1 MVEIK
6 NGNTS
11 LLQSAATAEK
21 NVQSVQDRLM
31 QAGERD
37 RHNRD
42 EADSIDQ
49 LVSTVQEM
57 LPQMPSLGLRV
68 ETSGAPPAEKT
79 GKAGKPVLHA
89 GGSHSLDTSA
99 GTSSRP
105 QSKSVQGAGVNGAAT
120 GPQLTVMQIRRDV
133 GEDSLSS
140 PEASGIRAVA
150 IGPTEA
156 SGGGRASAAASASS
170 TSMSSD
176 AVEVADAAARKS
188 ADAAR
193 DAEAGR
199 KQSNASA
206 TDEMPIPA
214 KPLNAENAQQAH
226 KSGTANETMPAA
238 RTRAEVAAVTAN
250 AANAAN
256 SGGGVTQDGWVYQF
270 RSWGTQHAV
279 RVSQTPGMNSASSS
293 SFAAL
298 ALHPTSALVEQRL
311 NAHGDTTGRSDQWL
325 LQEHGEEGRQQQQGS
340 RQQQQE
346 EDES

>member
-21 NVQSVQDRLM
+21 DVQSVQDRLM

-42 EADSIDQ
+42 KADSIDQ

-89 GGSHSLDTSA
+89 GRSHSLDTSA

-105 QSKSVQGAGVNGAAT
+105 QSKSAQGAGVNGAAT
-120 GPQLTVMQIRRDV
+120 GQQLTAMQTRRDV

-150 IGPTEA
+150 IGATEA
-156 SGGGRASAAASASS
+156 SGGGRASAAAPASS
-170 TSMSSD
+170 TSMSG
-176 AVEVADAAARKS
+176 DAAEI

-193 DAEAGR
+193 NAEADR
-199 KQSNASA
+199 KRSNASA

-214 KPLNAENAQQAH
+214 KPLSAENAQQAH

-238 RTRAEVAAVTAN
+238 RTRAEVAATAAN
-250 AANAAN
+250 AANAAS
-256 SGGGVTQDGWVYQF
+256 SGDGVAQDGWVYHF

>member
-1 MVEIK
+1 
-6 NGNTS
+6 
-11 LLQSAATAEK
+11 
-21 NVQSVQDRLM
+21 
-31 QAGERD
+31 
-37 RHNRD
+37 
-42 EADSIDQ
+42 
-49 LVSTVQEM
+49 
-57 LPQMPSLGLRV
+57 
-68 ETSGAPPAEKT
+68 
-79 GKAGKPVLHA
+79 
-89 GGSHSLDTSA
+89 
-99 GTSSRP
+99 
-105 QSKSVQGAGVNGAAT
+105 
-120 GPQLTVMQIRRDV
+120 MQIRRDV

-150 IGPTEA
+150 IGATEA

-170 TSMSSD
+170 TSMSGD
-176 AVEVADAAARKS
+176 AAEVADAAARKS

-238 RTRAEVAAVTAN
+238 RTRAEVAAV

-279 RVSQTPGMNSASSS
+279 KVSQTPGMNSASSS

>member
-42 EADSIDQ
+42 KADSIDQ

-89 GGSHSLDTSA
+89 GRSHSLDTSA

-105 QSKSVQGAGVNGAAT
+105 QSKSAQGAGVNGAAT
-120 GPQLTVMQIRRDV
+120 GQQLTAMQTRRDV

-150 IGPTEA
+150 IGATEA
-156 SGGGRASAAASASS
+156 SGGGRASAAALASS
-170 TSMSSD
+170 TSMSGD
-176 AVEVADAAARKS
+176 ATDAAARKS

-214 KPLNAENAQQAH
+214 KPLNGENAQQAH
-226 KSGTANETMPAA
+226 KSGTANETMPAV
-238 RTRAEVAAVTAN
+238 RTRAEVAATAAN
-250 AANAAN
+250 AANAAS
-256 SGGGVTQDGWVYQF
+256 SGDGVAQDGWVYQF
-270 RSWGTQHAV
+270 RSWGSQHAV

-311 NAHGDTTGRSDQWL
+311 NAHGDTPGRSDQWL

-346 EDES
+346 EES

>member
-11 LLQSAATAEK
+11 PLQSAATAEQ

-42 EADSIDQ
+42 GADSIDQ
-49 LVSTVQEM
+49 LMSTVQEM
-57 LPQMPSLGLRV
+57 LPQMPLLGLRV
-68 ETSGAPPAEKT
+68 ESRGAPPAEKT
-79 GKAGKPVLHA
+79 GKAGKPGLHA
-89 GGSHSLDTSA
+89 AASHAQDA
-99 GTSSRP
+99 CAAASSRP
-105 QSKSVQGAGVNGAAT
+105 QPNAAQGAGVNGVAT
-120 GPQLTVMQIRRDV
+120 GSQLATMPTRPDA
-133 GEDSLSS
+133 GDDSLSS

-150 IGPTEA
+150 IGVTEA
-156 SGGGRASAAASASS
+156 SGGARSSAPAPASSAS
-170 TSMSSD
+170 MSGQL
-176 AVEVADAAARKS
+176 AGV
-188 ADAAR
+188 AR

-206 TDEMPIPA
+206 TDEIPIPA
-214 KPLNAENAQQAH
+214 PALNAENAQQAH
-226 KSGTANETMPAA
+226 KGGAANETMPAV
-238 RTRAEVAAVTAN
+238 RTRAEVAAVATN
-250 AANAAN
+250 AANAAS
-256 SGGGVTQDGWVYQF
+256 SGDGGAQDGWVYQF

-279 RVSQTPGMNSASSS
+279 RVAHTPGMNSSSSS

-325 LQEHGEEGRQQQQGS
+325 LQEYGEEGRQQQQGS
-340 RQQQQE
+340 RQQHQE